1 MFNWARQTFRRAAG
15 AVTSA
20 MLSWRQASI
29 GGMPFGGS
37 GGDFGTP
44 FNEQSAL
51 GVCSF
56 WAAVKLIADL
66 ASSLP
71 LEVQE
76 RVAGTDRWAAV
87 VDHDLEYLLNQEP
100 NSEQTGVVFH
110 DLRYTNYLVHGQSL
124 ALIQLNQS
132 NGAPLAL
139 WSAPQGSFTVTQDRE
154 RGRVYTVS
162 TLDGNRAYDRSEVVH
177 LMGKSTDGLNPHSP
191 LRLFA
196 SNLRLASGTRSQAA
210 SFYNRSARPG
220 LIVSAPGNLT
230 PEQHA
235 RLKAE
240 LDAAYS
246 GQNAGAGMVL
256 TNGLKH
262 EQYNPMSFA
271 DYQLLELLAQNDK
284 DIGEKIFLLPPS
296 ELKGWERAEHLEKYV
311 LGPFLLRDSQI
322 LSRQLPFSWD
332 RRKVRI
338 RHNLDKLIEMDVK
351 TRYESYRVGIM
362 SGFLKIN
369 EVRAALNR
377 EPDPEGDKLY
387 LPQSVFGKPGTQP
400 VVNPMKGPADQKR
413 STVDAGFH
421 GVLTDVMAG
430 LISRE
435 AHAAERLAKKPTE
448 WRESVIRWYGEHE
461 ATVRD
466 RLRHMPDERQRRVF
480 AVIGEHRA
488 QLLALDGAPDLTA
501 QAVAAVRS
509 WSGDAGELAQTL
521 LES

>member
-1 MFNWARQTFRRAAG
+1 MFNWARQTFKRAAG
-15 AVTSA
+15 AVSSA
-20 MLSWRQASI
+20 VLSWRQASI
-29 GGMPFGGS
+29 GGMPIGG
-37 GGDFGTP
+37 GGDFFPP
-44 FNEQSAL
+44 FTEQSAL

-56 WAAVKLIADL
+56 WAAVKLVADL

-76 RVAGTDRWAAV
+76 RVPGTDRWASV

-110 DLRYTNYLVHGQSL
+110 DLRYTHYLVNGQSL
-124 ALIQLNQS
+124 ALIQLDPRDGS
-132 NGAPLAL
+132 PASLVAAPPGA
-139 WSAPQGSFTVTQDRE
+139 WTMTQE
-154 RGRVYTVS
+154 RDGRVYRVQ
-162 TLDGNRAYDRSEVVH
+162 TLDGTRAYDRSEVIH
-177 LMGKSTDGLNPHSP
+177 LMGKSLDGLIPLSP

-196 SNLRLASGTRSQAA
+196 RNLQLAAGTRNQAA
-210 SFYNRSARPG
+210 AFYNRAARPG
-220 LIVSAPGNLT
+220 IIVSTERELNDS
-230 PEQHA
+230 QHA
-235 RLKAE
+235 KLKQQ
-240 LDAAYS
+240 LDTAYN
-246 GQNAGAGMVL
+246 GANAGAGMLLSGGKMTV
-256 TNGLKH
+256 
-262 EQYNPMSFA
+262 EQYNPMTFA

-296 ELKGWERAEHLEKYV
+296 ELKGYERAAWLEKYV
-311 LGPFLLRDSQI
+311 LGPFLLRDAQI

-332 RRKVRI
+332 RHKIRI
-338 RHNLDKLIEMDVK
+338 RHNLDKLIEMDIK

-362 SGFLKIN
+362 SGFLRIN

-377 EPDPEGDKLY
+377 EPDPDGDKLY

-413 STVDAGFH
+413 STIDAGFH
-421 GVLTDVMAG
+421 GVLTDVMSG

-448 WRESVIRWYGEHE
+448 WRESIVRWYGEHE

-466 RLRHMPDERQRRVF
+466 RLRHMPEERQRKVF
-480 AVIGEHRA
+480 SVIEEHRNE
-488 QLLALDGAPDLTA
+488 LLALEGSPDLIA
-501 QAVAAVRS
+501 QAVSAVRG
-509 WSGDAGELAQTL
+509 WSDDAAELAQTL

>member
-1 MFNWARQTFRRAAG
+1 MFNWVRQTFRRAAG
-15 AVTSA
+15 AVSSA
-20 MLSWRQASI
+20 VLSWRQASI
-29 GGMPFGGS
+29 GGIPIGG
-37 GGDFGTP
+37 GGGVFPP
-44 FNEQSAL
+44 FNVDSAL

-56 WAAVKLIADL
+56 WAAVKLVADL

-76 RVAGTDRWAAV
+76 RVPGTDRWAAV

-110 DLRYTNYLVHGQSL
+110 DMRYTHYLVHGQSL
-124 ALIQLNQS
+124 SLIQLDQR
-132 NGAPLAL
+132 NGAPASLV
-139 WSAPQGSFTVTQDRE
+139 SAPPGAWTMTQDRE

-162 TLDGNRAYDRSEVVH
+162 TLDGNRVYDRSEVIH
-177 LMGKSTDGLNPHSP
+177 LMGKSLDGQVPLSP

-196 SNLRLASGTRSQAA
+196 SNLQLASGTRSQAA
-210 SFYNRSARPG
+210 SFYNRVARPG
-220 LIVSAPGNLT
+220 IIVTAKGTLS
-230 PEQHA
+230 PEQYA
-235 RLKAE
+235 KLKAQ
-240 LDAAYS
+240 LDSAYNGS
-246 GQNAGAGMVL
+246 NAGSGML
-256 TNGLKH
+256 LENGLEA
-262 EQYNPMSFA
+262 EQYNPMTFA

-296 ELKGWERAEHLEKYV
+296 ELKGYERAAWLEKYV
-311 LGPFLLRDSQI
+311 LGPFLLRDAQI

-332 RRKVRI
+332 RRKIRI

-362 SGFLKIN
+362 SGFLRIN

-413 STVDAGFH
+413 STIDAGFH
-421 GVLTDVMAG
+421 GVLTDVMSG

-448 WRESVIRWYGEHE
+448 WRESIVRWYGEHE

-466 RLRHMPDERQRRVF
+466 RLRHMPEERQRKVF
-480 AVIGEHRA
+480 SVIDEHRNE
-488 QLLALDGAPDLTA
+488 LLALEGSPDLIT
-501 QAVAAVRS
+501 QAVSAVRG
-509 WSGDAGELAQTL
+509 WSDDAAELAQTL